1 MAKASKTKAKAKKP
15 CNFHI
20 NKGGAP
26 KANRNALRHG
36 MRSGELPKDCKDIE
50 IFINKLR
57 RNVEDAVLASKGKI
71 SVTDAGLINT
81 AIKWERHSALA
92 HRWLTR
98 QYKKLK
104 PTEQLQFSKE
114 VATASDKRDAALE
127 ALYLDEDKAADI
139 FDAIAKAMPKV
150 KADTN
155 E

>member
-1 MAKASKTKAKAKKP
+1 MTKATRAKTKAKKT
-15 CNFHI
+15 CNFHKG
-20 NKGGAP
+20 NKAGAP
-26 KANRNALRHG
+26 KGNRNALRHG

-50 IFINKLR
+50 INVNKLR
-57 RNVEDAVLASKGKI
+57 RNIEDAVLKSKGQI

-104 PTEQLQFSKE
+104 PSEQLHFSKE

-127 ALYLDEDKAADI
+127 ALGLGVDGTSS
-139 FDAIAKAMPKV
+139 MPWLTPEPQIV
-150 KADTN
+150 AG